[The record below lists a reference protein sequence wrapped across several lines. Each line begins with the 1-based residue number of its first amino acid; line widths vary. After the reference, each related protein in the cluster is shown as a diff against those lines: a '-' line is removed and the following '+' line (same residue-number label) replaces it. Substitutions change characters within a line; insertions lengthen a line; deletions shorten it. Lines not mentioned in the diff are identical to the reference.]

1 MEVDINKKYPITQYE
16 EHTDSYVENDLVMD
30 RTMVDFRLTKRQWP
44 EVRTSKLSATPF
56 INMVGRIGGAPISK

>member
-1 MEVDINKKYPITQYE
+1 MEVDVNKKYHITQYE

-44 EVRTSKLSATPF
+44 EVRTSKLSATAF
-56 INMVGRIGGAPISK
+56 INMVGRTGGAPISK